1 MRGQQV
7 EQSSRFSHSIGSVS
21 HSQHAG
27 GEVGEGIIL
36 QSGLIGLGTSRLETS
51 LGGRLEQAREFIIGL
66 EPLELLEKQSRAG
79 SRLKSSSFY
88 LQD

>member
-36 QSGLIGLGTSRLETS
+36 QSGHVGGLVNGIVGIGASLEVYFHMYLIIFDGI
-51 LGGRLEQAREFIIGL
+51 GGVLSV
-66 EPLELLEKQSRAG
+66 PC
-79 SRLKSSSFY
+79 
-88 LQD
+88 